1 MLMLVRS
8 GLKFNTAEKDSSKW
22 HFLGE
27 NNRSNEFL
35 SVIQSSSIRYTSRR
49 ERIAD
54 LDRLNLGLHNKQAFI
69 SLCGGLYNSPILY
82 HKI

>member
-1 MLMLVRS
+1 MQQ
-8 GLKFNTAEKDSSKW
+8 KKKSSKW

-27 NNRSNEFL
+27 NNSWNEFV
-35 SVIQSSSIRYTSRR
+35 SVIQSSFILYTSRR
-49 ERIAD
+49 ERIAVS
-54 LDRLNLGLHNKQAFI
+54 DRLKLSLHSKQAVI